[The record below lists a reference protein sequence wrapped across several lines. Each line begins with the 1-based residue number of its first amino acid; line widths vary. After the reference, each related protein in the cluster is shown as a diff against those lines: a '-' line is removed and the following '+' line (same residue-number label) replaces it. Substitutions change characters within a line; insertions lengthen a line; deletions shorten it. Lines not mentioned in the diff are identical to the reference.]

1 MMIFHDFSWYLRWT
15 RGAHPGWRLTRQ
27 RGLPPA
33 HRATTVEL
41 RTLYPFV
48 IPDDLGVDGC
58 YIGREAS
65 GRSFCFDP
73 WECYAKGKLTSPNI
87 VVLGQIGRGK
97 SAFVKSFIWR
107 QRIFGRQCWVLDPKG
122 EYETLARASAGS
134 HLCLGPGLGLRLNP
148 LDVSPAAI
156 MSEKRGG
163 REPAGQVPSH
173 QRRAE
178 LLGALLAS
186 SLGRPLQPAER
197 AAADVALGAA
207 EQHAP
212 VPTLSL
218 VADALLNPQPHQAE
232 LLGTDNEGLRLDGRQ
247 VALELRRLVHGDLAG
262 MFDGETSAGVDLG
275 AGMVVVDLSRLYA
288 SPALGLLMV
297 CALSWLQSA
306 LAAGSAKRLVVLDE
320 AWAVLSHLATARWL
334 QATFKLSRAYGVAN
348 VAVVHRLSDLKAAGQ
363 DGSQEQRLAEGL
375 LADAETRVVFGQAP
389 GEAERAGELLGLSRT
404 EHLLLSQLPRGV
416 ALWRVGQT
424 SYLVEH
430 DLSDEEKAL
439 ADTDGAMRAAGGAPA
454 IGPGPAGACTHAHT
468 LAGEDPA
475 GDALASDES
484 AGAHFPSGAHFAP
497 GAASRLI

>member
-1 MMIFHDFSWYLRWT
+1 MSR
-15 RGAHPGWRLTRQ
+15 R

-48 IPDDLGVDGC
+48 VPDDLGIEGC
-58 YIGREAS
+58 YIGREAA
-65 GRSFCFDP
+65 GGLFCFDP
-73 WECYAKGKLTSPNI
+73 WECYAKGKLTSPNM
-87 VVLGQIGRGK
+87 VVFGQIGRGK

-107 QRIFGRQCWVLDPKG
+107 QKCFGRQCWVLDPKG
-122 EYETLARASAGS
+122 EYDALALACGGS
-134 HLCLGPGLGLRLNP
+134 PLRLGPGLGLRLNP
-148 LDVSPAAI
+148 LDVGPSLPTAPLSEGQSSGTAAAGRAPA
-156 MSEKRGG
+156 
-163 REPAGQVPSH
+163 H

-178 LLGALLAS
+178 LLGALLGS
-186 SLGRPLQPAER
+186 SLGRPLQPEER
-197 AAADVALGAA
+197 AAADVALGAV
-207 EQHAP
+207 EGRTQ
-212 VPTLSL
+212 VPTLPL
-218 VADALLNPQPHQAE
+218 VAEALLNPDARHAE
-232 LLGTDNEGLRLDGRQ
+232 GLGTDSEGLRRDGRQ

-262 MFDGETSAGVDLG
+262 MFDGETSPGVELG
-275 AGMVVVDLSRLYA
+275 AGMVVLDLSRLYA

-297 CALSWLQSA
+297 CALSWLQST

-404 EHLLLSQLPRGV
+404 EQMLLSRLPRGV
-416 ALWRVGQT
+416 ALWRVGQA

-430 DLSDEEKAL
+430 DLSDEEMAL
-439 ADTDGAMRAAGGAPA
+439 ADTDGAMRAGGAR
-454 IGPGPAGACTHAHT
+454 AGASAATSI
-468 LAGEDPA
+468 DPSGGDPLA
-475 GDALASDES
+475 GDALPGHARPSDES
-484 AGAHFPSGAHFAP
+484 AGVHFPRGAHFASCP
-497 GAASRLI
+497 GSPFIGQ